1 MGRYLVL
8 AMKDLKNKIEE
19 LIDANEYEKACT
31 LLQEKLKFT
40 WKIKGVKFD
49 SMNWDS
55 TNQKRNIFKIELEK
69 DNNTYTFDFGSSVY
83 NSCKPSNEFDML
95 DENSSIEL
103 YSRFG
108 YRFKDKLE
116 LTASINFNMTKKEML
131 ELNEDVINKVVKEYS
146 EIFDKNAVEYNI
158 NRKYKPTE
166 INYKHSSKENL
177 KERISKTISEKIKGL
192 KSISSYLNNEQK
204 EIIEEPRLYDIIAC
218 LTKYD
223 PGTFEDFCSEFGYDD
238 DSGSAEKI
246 YNAVKDEYLSMCT
259 LFSDEE
265 LEILSLIN

>member
-1 MGRYLVL
+1 
-8 AMKDLKNKIEE
+8 MKDLKNKIEE

-192 KSISSYLNNEQK
+192 KSISSYLNNEQR
-204 EIIEEPRLYDIIAC
+204 EIIYARR
-218 LTKYD
+218 
-223 PGTFEDFCSEFGYDD
+223 
-238 DSGSAEKI
+238 
-246 YNAVKDEYLSMCT
+246 N
-259 LFSDEE
+259 
-265 LEILSLIN
+265 EILDQESIHDSIIETFKNTIKCK